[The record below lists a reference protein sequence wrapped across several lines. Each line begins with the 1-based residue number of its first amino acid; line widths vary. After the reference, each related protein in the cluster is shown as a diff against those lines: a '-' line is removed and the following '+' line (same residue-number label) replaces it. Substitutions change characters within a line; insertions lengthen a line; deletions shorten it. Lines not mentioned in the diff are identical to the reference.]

1 MLITSSIKEH
11 QLNTNQLRH
20 QLGTNQCAGDKIGN
34 EAEIVDSLRYD
45 HLGTPA
51 TSLGEVNV
59 ENFGSEGDGETD
71 DTEVINN
78 GDSNGSN
85 FFNCLIDL

>member
-1 MLITSSIKEH
+1 M
-11 QLNTNQLRH
+11 
-20 QLGTNQCAGDKIGN
+20 GTNQCAGDKIGN

-59 ENFGSEGDGETD
+59 ENFGSEGDGQTD
-71 DTEVINN
+71 DKVPSTMETVIEVIFSTVWLTYDPFSW
-78 GDSNGSN
+78 G
-85 FFNCLIDL
+85 F